1 MSRDY
6 TSSSYGVRLTG
17 FAANHPRLIMT
28 LVLLLAFVVAQ
39 GSVAAATDVDPG
51 GTLFDTSGSGSVD
64 DGP

>member
-6 TSSSYGVRLTG
+6 GSSALGVRLTG
-17 FAANHPRLIMT
+17 FAAKHPKLIMT
-28 LVLLLAFVVAQ
+28 LVLLLVLVAAQ
-39 GSVAAATDVDPG
+39 GSVAAATDVDAG